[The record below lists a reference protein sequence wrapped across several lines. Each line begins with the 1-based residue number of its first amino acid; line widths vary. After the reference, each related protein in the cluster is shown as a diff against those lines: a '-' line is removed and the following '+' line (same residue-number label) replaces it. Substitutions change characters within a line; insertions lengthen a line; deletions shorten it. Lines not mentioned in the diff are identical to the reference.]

1 LGIFLKLIFLLP
13 FVLLKSDSQTHSLKY
28 VLIVNNKNIGHVF
41 ASQIKEANY
50 IYYKIQSRAK
60 VDIFIS
66 FMNDFVMNTTYKD
79 GAMTESFTERRVNEA
94 ITDYCKIHFE
104 NNIYH
109 IDYKKQKKYLKDYKL
124 QYTVAC
130 LYFIEPKGLKTVF
143 SESYGQFLPIKEV
156 SPKRYELTLPTG
168 QKNFYTFNDGI
179 CAEADI
185 YNAFTKVSF
194 KLIENSTEV
203 RKPEVVK

>member
-1 LGIFLKLIFLLP
+1 MLQ
-13 FVLLKSDSQTHSLKY
+13 SDSQTQNLKY

-41 ASQIKEANY
+41 ASQTKEANY

-66 FMNDFVMNTTYKD
+66 FMNDFIMNTNFKD
-79 GAMTESFTERRVNEA
+79 GVMTESFTERRVNEA
-94 ITDYCKIHFE
+94 ITDYCKISFVD
-104 NNIYH
+104 NVYQ

-143 SESYGQFLPIKEV
+143 SESYGQFLPIKV
-156 SPKRYELTLPTG
+156 VGNQYELTLPTG
-168 QKNFYTFNDGI
+168 QKNFYSYKDGI
-179 CAEADI
+179 CVEADI
-185 YNAFTKVSF
+185 YNAFTKVIF
-194 KLIENSTEV
+194 KLVENTTEIK
-203 RKPEVVK
+203 KPDSLK